1 MNIFARISSAW
12 RNLLRRRK
20 LSLRNSFDNRVE
32 WYTHISPI
40 SIFLALISFV
50 ALTFIVVLTL
60 VGYTP
65 ILEFL
70 PSYRSDISRS
80 REIMVDNILRIDS
93 MERVINDMMLYNDN
107 IALIMDGRTP
117 VVRTS
122 QLSDSLKKDKMT
134 VLPNAA
140 DSALRQQMEGEGE
153 YSLRRAELNST
164 SRLMV
169 TPVDGEVIQR
179 FGTSVD
185 SYSIKISS
193 NGAEA
198 RVQAVDG
205 GVVVFSL
212 WSPEGDYMVGIQH
225 TNGMISI
232 YKMLSQSLV
241 DNGDIVKGGGVVGY
255 TQPQIPFEFEL
266 WENGAVVNPENYI
279 IF

>member
-1 MNIFARISSAW
+1 MIIFARISSAW